1 MDFESARA
9 STTVT
14 SSPKYA
20 APIERM
26 VGLHRRLSFVFGPR
40 FQPLDSRRKRFTTK
54 QWVSIGICAMLLC
67 GVLLA
72 WVSEAAS
79 PPPPPPPPPPLEC
92 VKADIPVFAA
102 ASEFNT
108 SQWESYITTL
118 YGNESLPVLDVH
130 SLTMLYVEIIMES
143 GIQLRTAP
151 DECLCRAEKG
161 IVTHSGRG
169 IPFAWDPPNTLWQWD
184 YDRAALRNHSLT
196 EVTHCT
202 AAFKD
207 DAHDRELY
215 GAWFYRTRGSGIFLD
230 IGRTRAFDSHED
242 AVRALLD
249 DDLRCDDFYGG
260 SAECVPYFYDLVGAA
275 RAAGLDS
282 LQFLSHGDQR
292 CGNMAIELLYLHGNG
307 ALSCANVT
315 LRKFN
320 GEVCTCDSTRRCAT
334 CN

>member
-130 SLTMLYVEIIMES
+130 SLTMLYVEIIMKS

-196 EVTHCT
+196 EVT
-202 AAFKD
+202 
-207 DAHDRELY
+207 
-215 GAWFYRTRGSGIFLD
+215 
-230 IGRTRAFDSHED
+230 
-242 AVRALLD
+242 
-249 DDLRCDDFYGG
+249 
-260 SAECVPYFYDLVGAA
+260 
-275 RAAGLDS
+275 
-282 LQFLSHGDQR
+282 
-292 CGNMAIELLYLHGNG
+292 
-307 ALSCANVT
+307 
-315 LRKFN
+315 
-320 GEVCTCDSTRRCAT
+320 CTCSPSNIEILCV
-334 CN
+334 